1 MSSKAAWTRSEPVT
15 LPRLGLAG
23 TLRWIWTQLTSMS
36 TALMLLLLL
45 AVAAVPGSLVPQRRA
60 GPEIV
65 DQWIEDNPV
74 WGPVLDAL
82 AAEYDEHQL
91 SRLSLPGEREAW
103 SRAFGDTLPPGTR
116 EVLDLGTGSGNVAL
130 LLAADGY
137 DVTGIDLS
145 SGMLAQARA
154 KVESHPHPPTFLEAD
169 AADPP
174 FPHGTMDAIVSRYLL
189 WTLRRRRPRP

>member
-1 MSSKAAWTRSEPVT
+1 MASAPS
-15 LPRLGLAG
+15 
-23 TLRWIWTQLTSMS
+23 
-36 TALMLLLLL
+36 
-45 AVAAVPGSLVPQRRA
+45 
-60 GPEIV
+60 
-65 DQWIEDNPV
+65 
-74 WGPVLDAL
+74 
-82 AAEYDEHQL
+82 
-91 SRLSLPGEREAW
+91 
-103 SRAFGDTLPPGTR
+103 LPPGSR

-145 SGMLAQARA
+145 SGMLDEARA

-189 WTLRRRRPRP
+189 WTLRDRTRSKLLDIRLPGVSGLRTGSKPDGRCSRPSARSASNSGASAR

>member
-1 MSSKAAWTRSEPVT
+1 MSSKAARTRSEPVT

-82 AAEYDEHQL
+82 QFFDVYNSVWFSAIY
-91 SRLSLPGEREAW
+91 
-103 SRAFGDTLPPGTR
+103 
-116 EVLDLGTGSGNVAL
+116 L
-130 LLAADGY
+130 LLFVSLVGCVWPRAIQHAKALRQPPAR
-137 DVTGIDLS
+137 TPRNLTRLPA
-145 SGMLAQARA
+145 SGVVVLEEGGPSPEEAVARAQAWLR
-154 KVESHPHPPTFLEAD
+154 KRLYRVEH
-169 AADPP
+169 
-174 FPHGTMDAIVSRYLL
+174 
-189 WTLRRRRPRP
+189 RP

>member
-1 MSSKAAWTRSEPVT
+1 MSSKAARTRSEPVT

-82 AAEYDEHQL
+82 AAD
-91 SRLSLPGEREAW
+91 
-103 SRAFGDTLPPGTR
+103 
-116 EVLDLGTGSGNVAL
+116 
-130 LLAADGY
+130 
-137 DVTGIDLS
+137 
-145 SGMLAQARA
+145 ARA
-154 KVESHPHPPTFLEAD
+154 KAK
-169 AADPP
+169 ARGGKNP
-174 FPHGTMDAIVSRYLL
+174 FMFVDRKSVV
-189 WTLRRRRPRP
+189 